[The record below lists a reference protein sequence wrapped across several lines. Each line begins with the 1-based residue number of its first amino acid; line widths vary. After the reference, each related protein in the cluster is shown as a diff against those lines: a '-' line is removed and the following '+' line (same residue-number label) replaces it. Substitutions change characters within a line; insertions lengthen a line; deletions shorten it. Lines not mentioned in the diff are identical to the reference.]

1 MNRKYCITATLLA
14 IALTVAA
21 CSHRPPSDLNR
32 CAGWTTLLE
41 PTEASLASWNLVGD
55 ANWHVYRGAV
65 VANARKSKAGSFL
78 VTKGN
83 YGDFQLRVEFWAS
96 HDANSGIYMRC
107 ADRKKITDRSCY
119 EANIFDQRADPLY
132 GTGAI
137 VHLAHV
143 HPMPKAGGRWNTFE
157 ITARGNRIS
166 VWLNGEPTVDL
177 VHDQLK
183 NGPIALQYA
192 GGEIRFR
199 KVLIRPL

>member
-1 MNRKYCITATLLA
+1 MKRHTITIIALLA
-14 IALTVAA
+14 AALSAA
-21 CSHRPPSDLNR
+21 GCTTRPPIETTGI
-32 CAGWTTLLE
+32 GWVTLLE
-41 PTEASLASWNLVGD
+41 PTEASLAGWNRIGD
-55 ANWHVYRGAV
+55 ANWHIYRGAV
-65 VANARKSKAGSFL
+65 VANERKSKAGSFL
-78 VTKGN
+78 VTRGS

-96 HDANSGIYMRC
+96 HDSNSGIYMRC
-107 ADRKKITDRSCY
+107 ADPKKITDKSCY
-119 EANIFDQRADPLY
+119 EANIFDQRPDPLY

-137 VHLAHV
+137 VHLAAV
-143 HPMPKAGGRWNTFE
+143 HPMPKAGGRWNVYE

-177 VHDQLK
+177 VHGQLK